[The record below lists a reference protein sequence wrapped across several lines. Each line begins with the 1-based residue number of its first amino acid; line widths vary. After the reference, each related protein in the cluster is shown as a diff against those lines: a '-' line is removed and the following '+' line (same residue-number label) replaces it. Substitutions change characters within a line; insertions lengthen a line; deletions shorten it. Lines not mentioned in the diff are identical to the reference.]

1 MAHDA
6 HCHCSKENAMQ
17 QLMQGTYNP
26 TEPSETCMVI
36 TVFERM
42 YRYKESDAANHKL
55 QLTSTKSLLYY
66 KDHSGLGYST
76 TKTTVV
82 LAW

>member
-1 MAHDA
+1 
-6 HCHCSKENAMQ
+6 
-17 QLMQGTYNP
+17 
-26 TEPSETCMVI
+26 MVI

-82 LAW
+82 LAWLNKTDKHIDVHCTIVLLRKRWAVLLT